1 MIGIKMLS
9 IKTINYSHRQYKQM
23 YSFYLRL
30 AVLSLCCCMGFSL
43 VTVSGGHSL
52 VAVHR
57 FLIEV
62 ASLIVQHGL

>member
-1 MIGIKMLS
+1 
-9 IKTINYSHRQYKQM
+9 M
-23 YSFYLRL
+23 YLFIYLILRL
-30 AVLSLCCCMGFSL
+30 AVLSLFCCMGFSL

-57 FLIEV
+57 FLIEL